1 MEIPLRIGNVELPG
15 RVVLA
20 PMSGVTDAPF
30 RTAALRFG
38 APVVVSEMIASEA
51 LAHDKPEMLLKAQ
64 CAGGTL
70 HVVQLAGREA
80 RWLAEGA
87 RRLAG
92 SGADII
98 DINMGCPSKRV
109 TTGYC
114 GASLMRDGALA
125 GRLVEA
131 VVAASPVPVTVKMR
145 LGWDEQTINAAE
157 IARIAVEAGAQA
169 ITVHGRTRQQ
179 FYKGTANWSKVRAV
193 RDTVNVP
200 LVVNG
205 DISSVADAREALRQS
220 GADAVMVGRAS
231 YGKPWLTAKIEA
243 ELGGRRAVAPSM
255 SDLAEAIAAHYEA
268 MLVHYG
274 VAIGLRAARK
284 HVGWYLSGN
293 LPESIYGAVL
303 PALMTSEDPQFV
315 IRGIR
320 AAFRDGHEQARA
332 A

>member
-1 MEIPLRIGNVELPG
+1 MARTFTSGVGVSTPLWGVKHRRPAGTRNWRRTAGLIIVCAFCEN
-15 RVVLA
+15 
-20 PMSGVTDAPF
+20 GVTDAPF

-205 DISSVADAREALRQS
+205 DISSVADAREAGL
-220 GADAVMVGRAS
+220 ADEEIVDLVRGTLM
-231 YGKPWLTAKIEA
+231 
-243 ELGGRRAVAPSM
+243 GG
-255 SDLAEAIAAHYEA
+255 
-268 MLVHYG
+268 
-274 VAIGLRAARK
+274 
-284 HVGWYLSGN
+284 
-293 LPESIYGAVL
+293 
-303 PALMTSEDPQFV
+303 
-315 IRGIR
+315 
-320 AAFRDGHEQARA
+320 
-332 A
+332 